1 MEKESKRESKR
12 QNQKKD
18 EKRYAGK
25 KKISHNT
32 EWQMGKETIHEK
44 V

>member
-12 QNQKKD
+12 QNKKKD

-25 KKISHNT
+25 KKISHNA
-32 EWQMGKETIHEK
+32 E
-44 V
+44 

>member
-12 QNQKKD
+12 QNKKKD

-25 KKISHNT
+25 ERISHNT
-32 EWQMGKETIHEK
+32 E
-44 V
+44 

>member
-32 EWQMGKETIHEK
+32 E
-44 V
+44 